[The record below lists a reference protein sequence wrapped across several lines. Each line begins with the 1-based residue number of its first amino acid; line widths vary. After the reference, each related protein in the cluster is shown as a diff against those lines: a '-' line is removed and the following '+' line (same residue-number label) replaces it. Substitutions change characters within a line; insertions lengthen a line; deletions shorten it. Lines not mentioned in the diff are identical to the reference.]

1 MQVHVCMYVEHKK
14 PVICGTKRVGE
25 FGLIPPLRMMVAQR
39 VGLIGNRE
47 RLLYR
52 HDSR

>member
-1 MQVHVCMYVEHKK
+1 MYVEHKK
-14 PVICGTKRVGE
+14 LVICGTKRVGE
-25 FGLIPPLRMMVAQR
+25 FGLTPPLRMTVAQR
-39 VGLIGNRE
+39 VSLIGNRE